1 MNASRIEA
9 LLLEALDYDLGPVPE
24 SLIREALSLVN
35 GSPVKCDDGCYY
47 FSDTETSVPWLA
59 VVVCPGQRYG
69 RIDRDTGARWLLNGT
84 GKPLIEF
91 WDRRYP
97 HDEKYRAQ
105 FVSRYYL
112 DTFMAHAG
120 GLVLD
125 TGSPDWKLS
134 ERSVAALREA
144 LA

>member
-9 LLLEALDYDLGPVPE
+9 LLLEALDYDMGPVPQ
-24 SLIREALSLVN
+24 SLIQEALSLVN
-35 GSPVKCDDGCYY
+35 GGPVKCDGGRFY
-47 FSDTETSVPWLA
+47 FSDGEIPWLA
-59 VVVCPGQRYG
+59 VLVQSGERYG
-69 RIDRDTGARWLLNGT
+69 RTDPKTGARWLVNNT

-97 HDEKYRAQ
+97 HDEAHGAQ

-112 DTFMAHAG
+112 STFMAHEG
-120 GLVLD
+120 GLLLD
-125 TGSPDWKLS
+125 TGSPDWELS
-134 ERSVAALREA
+134 ERAVAALQDA